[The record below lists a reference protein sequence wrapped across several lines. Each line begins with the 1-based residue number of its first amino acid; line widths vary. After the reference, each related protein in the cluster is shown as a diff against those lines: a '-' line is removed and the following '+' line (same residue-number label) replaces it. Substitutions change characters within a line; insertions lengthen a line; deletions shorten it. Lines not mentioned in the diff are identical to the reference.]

1 MSHCNTILSQILNL
15 VPRHEFERL
24 ANQHHSGRAFR
35 STSRWSQFVMM
46 CIGQLSGRCS
56 LRDIVDN
63 VSVQQ
68 QRLYHLGSKKMSRS
82 NLARVNENKPYE
94 LYEALF
100 KMLLNRIGRNAKGH
114 GFKFQNKLYSLDST
128 KIDLCLS
135 LFPWAEY
142 RQAKGAIKLHV
153 GLNHDGMLPEFMS
166 LSNGKCHD
174 VRIGKKID
182 FPKGSIVVIDRGYSD
197 YRWYK
202 QLTDKEIFFVTR
214 IRSNARY
221 RVLERR
227 EVKRDTG
234 LSSDQTIE
242 FTGQN
247 VSKECPQ
254 KLRRVGYRDAQTG
267 KHYVFLTNNFKLSA
281 HTIAKLYKSRW
292 EIELFFKWI
301 KQNLKIKSF
310 VGTSKNAVLTQI
322 WIAMCSYLLMAFLK
336 FQSKTHKSLQQI
348 LRLLQT
354 NLFEKWSLE
363 ELITGQIKQN
373 CHGPDPQMKMF

>member
-1 MSHCNTILSQILNL
+1 
-15 VPRHEFERL
+15 
-24 ANQHHSGRAFR
+24 
-35 STSRWSQFVMM
+35 MM